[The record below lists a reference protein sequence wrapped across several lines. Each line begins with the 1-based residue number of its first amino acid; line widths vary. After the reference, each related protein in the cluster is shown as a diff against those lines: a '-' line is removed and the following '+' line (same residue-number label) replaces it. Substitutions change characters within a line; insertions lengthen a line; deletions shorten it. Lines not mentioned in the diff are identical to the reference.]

1 MNNVNIPRKAAYHH
15 GNLRPAL
22 IKAAL
27 VEIAAEGPEQFSLRG
42 VARRAGV
49 SAPAVYRHF
58 ASKDDLLA
66 AVAAECS
73 EQIGA
78 AIMKAIETA
87 PPDDPLEQFRA
98 TGIAIV
104 QFAVANP
111 AHFRAMSVPGMY
123 DRLPPGQRIAQ
134 DEFQQQQQA
143 ALAKAQQD
151 GYIAKIPLDELMLAA
166 NCAVN
171 GLAHAIIEGKLGPV
185 DAARATKLATDVTH
199 VLGVG
204 LVPRPESITDPRTK
218 AVTPKAKKGRYT
230 AR

>member
-1 MNNVNIPRKAAYHH
+1 VNNDNIRRKVAYHH

-27 VEIAAEGPEQFSLRG
+27 VEIAAAGPEQFSLRG

-78 AIMKAIETA
+78 AIMRAIAAA
-87 PPDDPLEQFRA
+87 PDDDPLEQFRA
-98 TGIAIV
+98 TGIAVV
-104 QFAVANP
+104 QFAVAHP
-111 AHFRAMSVPGMY
+111 EHFRAMSVPGMY
-123 DRLPPGQRIAQ
+123 DRLPPQQRAAQ
-134 DEFQQQQQA
+134 DEFMRQQHA
-143 ALAKAQQD
+143 SLAKAQHD
-151 GYIAKIPLDELMLAA
+151 GYIAKIPLDEVMLAA
-166 NCAVN
+166 SCAVN

-199 VLGVG
+199 VIGVG
-204 LVPRPESITDPRTK
+204 LVPRPESITDPLTK
-218 AVTPKAKKGRYT
+218 AITPKTKKGRYT
-230 AR
+230 VK